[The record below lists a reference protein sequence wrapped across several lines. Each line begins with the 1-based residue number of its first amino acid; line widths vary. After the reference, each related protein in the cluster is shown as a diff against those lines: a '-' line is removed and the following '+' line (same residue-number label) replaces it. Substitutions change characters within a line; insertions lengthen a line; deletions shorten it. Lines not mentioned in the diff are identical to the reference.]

1 MKSYSSEEISF
12 IDEPIKDKL
21 LRLLRSRSED
31 VFIETITFIE
41 ERIDDSFFNNNLDIN
56 NFIKFL
62 EDENSKFDDNEIKNI
77 YEFALYNQA
86 VNPHNILPFINEM
99 ASTIPNLKI
108 LNGFISQDHEIPIE
122 GRQGVLKYYENCQY
136 TTEMIEFINRHRIV
150 SSHGGNGN
158 NRFLFTIV
166 NGEIITEPK
175 KDFRE
180 IYSSV
185 VKDIFKK
192 IGIIDD
198 SNLEKYL
205 PEFCDENQAKEI
217 VIILHRLARNG
228 NLRDLDSTNKDLL
241 RNYFRTLPNID
252 YSRFNDFILSDKVNF
267 HKDKSRLNIDNF
279 KLIFDD
285 GYYFKFKIN
294 KILFDNKLDL
304 NIDFNDFF
312 NKINKSNFNKFLD
325 FVSFPLRFNN
335 EVKTKLGMML
345 LVDIDQFNILIN
357 QISIDLN
364 KPNYSKSNLTSKII
378 NFCDQYSKINN
389 IKQSQVDEP
398 RIRNDDF
405 SYRSRFSDLINNL
418 LETNIDFSNSL
429 ITYSNSQNIYNLL
442 SKFSADQFSNPQNQH
457 YKNNFIKFFTKLSL
471 SSQSGSEVSNIIQMI
486 CALDNSASA
495 IKSEKGIS
503 LAIFHL
509 QLINSEITSSLAS
522 SNQSQAHDQDSSAG
536 VMGLRRELLMQR
548 RGLVENN
555 QSIQLTPSHQ
565 LFLEM
570 IKEDKNA
577 CHFSN
582 LAGSDADQI
591 MKYLFLGKG
600 DQDLK
605 YCLGEENFVKLKTVI
620 ENNPLRAIPNL
631 NSSTEFEFSSIA
643 TSNGSH
649 IGSRLD
655 DSGFTIGIHNTNNKI
670 KLGIR
675 IADGV
680 ILSGI
685 FDENQN
691 LIIDSIEIPD
701 IVELGK
707 ISNDSILKALIPSQ
721 YYDSENQY
729 SLRRI
734 DGQWWIGVFLEK
746 PDSTIEFKGAVK
758 ADFGLFLQN
767 EFKKI
772 SETITEIKE
781 TQRQIVNPGDFD
793 IISESSSIASDPI
806 PFRTDSSSNASDPI
820 PFQTDSS
827 SSASDSIPFQTVSS
841 SNISDPILFQADSFP
856 SASNS
861 AKQNQGDNDSIDSKQ
876 CCLGLFGRCLARKN
890 ISLNPNINFS
900 GFLNQSRRRWNK
912 VRENFRKNILRRD
925 EPIIYHKLA
934 KNDFSTIT
942 YDDKGHP
949 IIWRKLGEKNDSQ
962 ILVR

>member
-1 MKSYSSEEISF
+1 MKNHSSEEISF

-21 LRLLRSRSED
+21 LRLLKSRSED

-41 ERIDDSFFNNNLDIN
+41 ERTDDSFFHNNLDIN

-99 ASTIPNLKI
+99 ASTIPNLRI

-136 TTEMIEFINRHRIV
+136 TPEMIEFINRHRIV
-150 SSHGGNGN
+150 SSHGGNRN
-158 NRFLFTIV
+158 HRFLFTIV

-175 KDFRE
+175 KDFRK

-228 NLRDLDSTNKDLL
+228 NLRDLDSTDKDLL
-241 RNYFRTLPNID
+241 RKYFRTLPKID
-252 YSRFNDFILSDKVNF
+252 YSRFNEFILSDKVNF
-267 HKDKSRLNIDNF
+267 HKDKSRFNIDNF

-364 KPNYSKSNLTSKII
+364 KPNHSKSNLTSKII

-389 IKQSQVDEP
+389 IIQSQVDEP

-495 IKSEKGIS
+495 IKSEKAIS

-522 SNQSQAHDQDSSAG
+522 SNQSQSQDHDQDSSAG
-536 VMGLRRELLMQR
+536 VMGLRRELLIRR

-555 QSIQLTPSHQ
+555 QPIQLTPSHQ

-570 IKEDKNA
+570 INEDKNA
-577 CHFSN
+577 YHFSN

-605 YCLGEENFVKLKTVI
+605 DCLGEENFVKLKTVI

-631 NSSTEFEFSSIA
+631 NSSTEFEFSSIT

-691 LIIDSIEIPD
+691 LIIDSSEIPD

-772 SETITEIKE
+772 NETITEIKE
-781 TQRQIVNPGDFD
+781 TQRQISDPKNLQNA
-793 IISESSSIASDPI
+793 SSSSSVASNPI
-806 PFRTDSSSNASDPI
+806 PFQTDSSSNASNASDPI
-820 PFQTDSS
+820 PFQTDSP
-827 SSASDSIPFQTVSS
+827 SIK
-841 SNISDPILFQADSFP
+841 SNL
-856 SASNS
+856 
-861 AKQNQGDNDSIDSKQ
+861 AKQNQDDNESIDSEQ
-876 CCLGLFGRCLARKN
+876 CCVGLFGRCFARKN

-900 GFLNQSRRRWNK
+900 GFLNQLRRGWDIVQK
-912 VRENFRKNILRRD
+912 KFRNNILRKD
-925 EPIIYHKLA
+925 EPIIYRKLFE
-934 KNDFSTIT
+934 KDSSTIT
-942 YDDKGHP
+942 YDKQGHP
-949 IIWRKLGEKNDSQ
+949 IFWRKLNKKNDSQ
-962 ILVR
+962 SLVRSI